1 MPKSRPPALE
11 FWFRFLPRGRVS
23 PWHSLVV
30 AAICTGV
37 SALLRFALDPLLGGT
52 VPFITFFP
60 ALLVAGVWGGAWA
73 GAGVLVLGSFVAA
86 FFWLKPEW
94 SLDLTITS
102 LAALS
107 LFWIL
112 GGVLV
117 LMAAT
122 LHTLLRGLAE
132 AEEQANLMAHEM
144 KHRVGNLIGVIQ
156 AIARQTARNSAT
168 VADFQFQFEERL
180 LALARAQKFAGAES
194 GEPPDLKAF
203 LAAALEPFGRDRFTL
218 SGPPAALQPSLASS
232 FALLLHELGTN
243 AMKYGALS
251 AAGGQVAISWR
262 VENGHVNLQWHE
274 SGGPPVTPPTR
285 SGFGSKLLKLAFPPE
300 SGQASILYEPAGV
313 RCAITFSEAR

>member
-11 FWFRFLPRGRVS
+11 FWVRFLPRGRVS
-23 PWHSLVV
+23 FWRSLVV

-37 SALLRFALDPLLGGT
+37 SALLRFALDPFLGGV
-52 VPFITFFP
+52 VPFVTFFP
-60 ALLVAGVWGGAWA
+60 ALLIAGVWGGAWA
-73 GAGVLVLGSFVAA
+73 GAGVLTFGSLVAA

-102 LAALS
+102 IAALV

-112 GGVLV
+112 GGALV

-122 LHTLLRGLAE
+122 LHSLVLGLAE
-132 AEEQANLMAHEM
+132 AEEQANLLAHEM
-144 KHRVGNLIGVIQ
+144 KHRAGNLIGVIQ
-156 AIARQTARNSAT
+156 AIARQTARNSST
-168 VADFQFQFEERL
+168 VADFQSQFEERL
-180 LALARAQKFAGAES
+180 MALARAQKFAGADSEDA
-194 GEPPDLKAF
+194 PDLESF
-203 LAAALEPFGRDRFTL
+203 ITAALEPFGSDRFML

-251 AAGGQVAISWR
+251 TESGQVAISWSLQ
-262 VENGHVNLQWHE
+262 NGRINLQWDE
-274 SGGPPVTPPTR
+274 SGGPPVVPPSR

-300 SGQASILYEPAGV
+300 TGQASIVYEPAGV
-313 RCAITFSEAR
+313 RCAITFPAAR